1 MIVKTK
7 KGDMPVHFGM
17 NTMALFG
24 DLADKSMNEAMT
36 MLRNMSKAKLSDLLK
51 FFYAAFVEGAKDAG
65 EECLVSDPHDVGK
78 LIDEDPDLMTHIF
91 TAYTK
96 QSTPE
101 DEVEK
106 EGKKK

>member
-1 MIVKTK
+1 MKVTTK
-7 KGDMPVHFGM
+7 KGELPVHFGM

-24 DLADKSMNEAMT
+24 DMADKSMNEAMT

-51 FFYAAFVEGAKDAG
+51 FFYAAFIEGAKDAG
-65 EECLVSDPHDVGK
+65 EECKVLDQHDVGK
-78 LIDEDPDLMTHIF
+78 LIDDDPDLMTRIF

-101 DEVEK
+101 DEVKE